1 MTLTLEIAP
10 EVEAALQVEAQ
21 RRGQSVTDYA
31 AARLSEIARPNK
43 PRRRASGF
51 GKFAGVGPTVEEF
64 HAAKQDEI
72 EIEARRG

>member
-10 EVEAALQVEAQ
+10 EVEAALKIEAA
-21 RRGQSVTDYA
+21 RHGQSVTAYA

-43 PRRRASGF
+43 PRRHASGF
-51 GKFAGVGPTVEEF
+51 GKFAGRGPTVEEF
-64 HAAKQDEI
+64 HAAKQEEI